1 MVCWLGWISILNV
14 ITKYIIL
21 VYTKNM
27 YMYNRCKVYKKE
39 SSFCPMESNGFPSNW
54 MLFSKIFG
62 SVHIILQN
70 RQIYI
75 KYLLHSV
82 VIYML
87 GKSSFVSLL
96 RRSSGGFNSISA
108 RDICD
113 INASFWENLIIIFA
127 KCKLLTH

>member
-1 MVCWLGWISILNV
+1 
-14 ITKYIIL
+14 
-21 VYTKNM
+21 M

-39 SSFCPMESNGFPSNW
+39 SSFCPMESNGFPSNC
-54 MLFSKIFG
+54 MLYSKIFG

-70 RQIYI
+70 MQIYI

-87 GKSSFVSLL
+87 GKNSFVSLL

-113 INASFWENLIIIFA
+113 INASF
-127 KCKLLTH
+127 